1 MGAEITAGCFP
12 PRSSV
17 EEQCFV
23 VRDHNAQ

>member
-1 MGAEITAGCFP
+1 MGAERTAGRFP

-17 EEQCFV
+17 EEQYFV